1 LAPRNDIA
9 IYAPFA
15 FAFYEDRASS
25 AGGVHVSERRKEQKV
40 EMPRGGGG
48 AELQTRLLAE
58 ALAQKGLRV
67 AHILYERNRQTTAP
81 LPALELI
88 KRKPWAGRRDLLGKL
103 SEALRVW
110 RSLADAGAHL
120 YLFRGGGAHLMVG
133 VVFCFLHRRG
143 LVVSASNDL
152 DFIFDRPDR
161 SRWGQALYRVALRRS
176 QCVVV
181 QTAQQLEL
189 ARQVLGTGARVELI
203 PSFAEPASDRA
214 DNRGEAEEAA
224 GMVSAA
230 PEPEGF
236 LWAARL
242 VPYKL
247 PLRYVDLARA
257 LPEAR
262 FWMVA
267 PWTSE
272 TPEALLEQL
281 TEAADAT
288 PNLELLPNQYRD
300 KVLEMISRSA
310 AVVVT
315 SSYEGMPNVFLEAWA
330 RGVPVI
336 SLHFDPDG
344 RIADEGLGLFAHG
357 SWDEFVSAARRLWAE
372 PELRRQM
379 GDRGRAY
386 VARVHSPEAVGERW
400 AEALREALG

>member
-1 LAPRNDIA
+1 LPPRNDIA

-15 FAFYEDRASS
+15 FSFYEDR
-25 AGGVHVSERRKEQKV
+25 GDR
-40 EMPRGGGG
+40 PRGGGG

-58 ALAQKGLRV
+58 ALARKGLRV
-67 AHILYERNRQTTAP
+67 AHIIYHHDRPTTAP
-81 LPALELI
+81 VPSLELV
-88 KRKPWAGRRDLLGKL
+88 KRKPWVGRRSLRGKL

-110 RSLADAGAHL
+110 RSLDDADARL
-120 YLFRGGGAHLMVG
+120 YLFRGGGAHLVVG
-133 VVFCFLHRRG
+133 AVFCLLHRRG

-161 SRWGQALYRVALRRS
+161 SRWGQALYRAALRRS
-176 QCVVV
+176 QCVIV
-181 QTAQQLEL
+181 QTTQQLKL
-189 ARQVLGTGARVELI
+189 ARGDLGADAHVELI
-203 PSFAEPASDRA
+203 PSFAEPTNASA
-214 DNRGEAEEAA
+214 P
-224 GMVSAA
+224 A

-257 LPEAR
+257 LPEAH

-272 TPEALLEQL
+272 TPEALMKQL
-281 TEAADAT
+281 TDAAGDT
-288 PNLELLPNQYRD
+288 PNLELLPNQWRE
-300 KVLEMISRSA
+300 KVLEMIRRSA

-315 SSYEGMPNVFLEAWA
+315 SSHEGMPNVFLEAWA

-336 SLHFDPDG
+336 SLHVDPDG
-344 RIADEGLGLFAHG
+344 RIADEGLGLVANG
-357 SWDEFVSAARRLWAE
+357 SWDEFVTAARKLWAE

-379 GDRGRAY
+379 GDRGREY
-386 VARVHSPEAVGERW
+386 VASVHSPEAVGERW
-400 AEALREALG
+400 AAALREALG